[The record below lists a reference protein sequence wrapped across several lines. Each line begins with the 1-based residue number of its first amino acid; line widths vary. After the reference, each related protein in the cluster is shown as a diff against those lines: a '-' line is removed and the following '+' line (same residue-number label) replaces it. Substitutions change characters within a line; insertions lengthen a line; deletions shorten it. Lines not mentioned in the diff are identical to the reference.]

1 MRTIRVGDKVQAFLD
16 SDMCGTVQ
24 EIVESKQAPW
34 LVGGASQREL
44 HCIILKSDGTTVRC
58 AMGELHHT
66 D

>member
-16 SDMCGTVQ
+16 SNISGTVQ
-24 EIVESKQAPW
+24 EIVEGKKAHW
-34 LVGGASQREL
+34 LVGGASQKEL

-58 AMGELHHT
+58 AMGELHHA